1 MEIVE
6 GKREGTI
13 KYIYEGYT
21 YHLDK
26 RNNIFRCAN
35 RKLTKCTA
43 CLVKNNDNFIIK
55 RSHNH
60 DHDSHLSDIIKLK
73 EDMKDMSKETSLRP
87 KEIFDFVCRS
97 NPLVGSHIT
106 YSSMRTI
113 LHRIRN
119 SCFPPIPNSM
129 AELKD
134 SLLKY
139 EAVKE
144 IYKGHVISTNNEIA
158 IIFSTDILLVALAAS
173 TEIYV
178 DGTFSTVPRFPHVAQ
193 MYTIHIRY
201 METNI
206 AAIYIL
212 CEKRTKSM
220 YNAIWKKIKE
230 LAPDFQ
236 KNLQFIMTDYEAAAI
251 LSMNENFPQSKIH
264 GCWFHFNQAIL
275 RKWRNLGLMQA
286 PTDLLIIAMNIPLLP
301 VNLFPNAY
309 AIMQDLGDSISFQ
322 YPNILKFLKYMTDTW
337 LPIADKVS
345 TFGCPVR
352 TNNAV
357 ESFHNIAAQKLR
369 KPHANIWIFLDN

>member
-1 MEIVE
+1 
-6 GKREGTI
+6 
-13 KYIYEGYT
+13 
-21 YHLDK
+21 
-26 RNNIFRCAN
+26 
-35 RKLTKCTA
+35 
-43 CLVKNNDNFIIK
+43 
-55 RSHNH
+55 
-60 DHDSHLSDIIKLK
+60 
-73 EDMKDMSKETSLRP
+73 MKDMSKETSLRP

-264 GCWFHFNQAIL
+264 GCWFHFNQ
-275 RKWRNLGLMQA
+275 
-286 PTDLLIIAMNIPLLP
+286 
-301 VNLFPNAY
+301 
-309 AIMQDLGDSISFQ
+309 
-322 YPNILKFLKYMTDTW
+322 FLKYMTDTW

-369 KPHANIWIFLDN
+369 KPHANIWIFLDNLKKLIIDQEIDYFRVREDLNPRRTHRRINRERNTKIANAQTALTEGRLPLQQFLRMFHTFNKQFLHREMNGEMKDDNIANKENEYPAVAEIQDKKNYIRNAIRFHLKNYK